1 MTAYAPNPVVTF
13 GGNIVYSEQT
23 IADISINMGRSDV
36 IEPVQAD
43 YARIV
48 LWTPSD
54 TPLDVGLSQSVTV
67 DVDKGTTGTARV
79 FTGIISDIDI
89 SLAQYGDIGSI
100 AEYSITAVG
109 PLAQLNKA
117 LSGGAGFPKQ
127 KDGDRIYSILTEAFL
142 TQWDDLSPTLTWNA
156 LPNSTQW
163 GQFDGVAQVIV
174 DNLATSI
181 DRPGVYELTA
191 YSDGFANALTL
202 AQDAAQSGRGVF
214 HGSGDGILHYHDY
227 ASRVSSPTIVLTSD
241 DLLTDGL
248 QTAAQWSEIVNDVTV
263 TYIHTSGGGGGGGGG
278 GSTEVREKY
287 ARDETSIQAYGQLAG
302 TRDTQLANAV
312 DAQAQADDFL
322 VSRAYPRVY
331 PESFTVALHN
341 PNVSDA
347 TRDALLIAENGTAIV
362 TDELPKVFGTSFK
375 GYLEGYNW
383 RLTRYEAYIDLIC
396 SAQSETYSSV
406 IWQQIPPDLTWAA
419 YNPSTRW
426 SDL

>member
-13 GGNIVYSEQT
+13 GGTITYSDQT

-127 KDGDRIYSILTEAFL
+127 FDGDRIYSILTEAFL

-248 QTAAQWSEIVNDVTV
+248 QTAAQWSEIVNDVTI
-263 TYIHTSGGGGGGGGG
+263 TYKNDQ
-278 GSTEVREKY
+278 EKY
-287 ARDETSIQAYGQLAG
+287 ARDDTSIQSYGQLAG
-302 TRDTQLANAV
+302 TRSTLLENGV

-322 VSRAYPRVY
+322 ESRAYPRVY
-331 PESFTVALHN
+331 PESFTVALHS

-362 TDELPKVFGTSFK
+362 TDELPAVFGTSFR

-396 SAQSETYSSV
+396 SAQSETYSSI

>member
-13 GGNIVYSEQT
+13 GGSITYSDQT

-127 KDGDRIYSILTEAFL
+127 FDGDRIYSILTEAFL

-248 QTAAQWSEIVNDVTV
+248 QTAAQWSEIVNDVTI
-263 TYIHTSGGGGGGGGG
+263 TYKNDQ
-278 GSTEVREKY
+278 EKY

-302 TRDTQLANAV
+302 TRSTLLENGV

-322 VSRAYPRVY
+322 ESRAYPRVY
-331 PESFTVALHN
+331 PESFTVALHS

-362 TDELPKVFGTSFK
+362 TDELPAVFGTSFK

>member
-13 GGNIVYSEQT
+13 GGTITYSDQT

-117 LSGGAGFPKQ
+117 LSGGSGFPKQ
-127 KDGDRIYSILTEAFL
+127 FDGDRIYSILTEAFL
-142 TQWDDLSPTLTWNA
+142 SQWDDLSPTLTWNA
-156 LPNSTQW
+156 LPNTTQW

-227 ASRVSSPTIVLTSD
+227 ASRVTSPTIVLTSD

-248 QTAAQWSEIVNDVTV
+248 QTAAQWSEIVNDVTI
-263 TYIHTSGGGGGGGGG
+263 TYKNDQ
-278 GSTEVREKY
+278 EKY

-302 TRDTQLANAV
+302 TRSTLLEKGV

-322 VSRAYPRVY
+322 ESRAYPRVY

-362 TDELPKVFGTSFK
+362 TDDLPKVFGTSFK

>member
-1 MTAYAPNPVVTF
+1 MTVYAPNPVVTF
-13 GGNIVYSEQT
+13 GGTITYSDQT

-67 DVDKGTTGTARV
+67 DVDKGTTGTARL

-248 QTAAQWSEIVNDVTV
+248 QTAAQWSEIVNDVTI
-263 TYIHTSGGGGGGGGG
+263 TYKNNQ
-278 GSTEVREKY
+278 EKY

-302 TRDTQLANAV
+302 TRSTQLENGV

-322 VSRAYPRVY
+322 ESRAYPRVY

-362 TDELPKVFGTSFK
+362 TDELPAVFGTSFK

>member
-1 MTAYAPNPVVTF
+1 
-13 GGNIVYSEQT
+13 
-23 IADISINMGRSDV
+23 MGRSDV

-54 TPLDVGLSQSVTV
+54 TPLEVGLSQSFTV

-127 KDGDRIYSILTEAFL
+127 FDGDRIYSILTEAFL

-156 LPNSTQW
+156 LPNDTQW

-174 DNLATSI
+174 DNLATTI

-202 AQDAAQSGRGVF
+202 CQDAAQSGRGVF
-214 HGSGDGILHYHDY
+214 HGTGDGTLHYHDY

-248 QTAAQWSEIVNDVTV
+248 QTAAQWSEIVNDVTI
-263 TYIHTSGGGGGGGGG
+263 TYKNDQ
-278 GSTEVREKY
+278 EKY
-287 ARDETSIQAYGQLAG
+287 ARDETSILSYGQLAG
-302 TRDTQLANAV
+302 TRSTLLENAL

-322 VSRAYPRVY
+322 ESRAYPRVY

-362 TDELPKVFGTSFK
+362 TDELPAVFGTSFK

-396 SAQSETYSSV
+396 SAQSETYSSI
-406 IWQQIPPDLTWAA
+406 IWQQIPPDQTWAA

>member
-13 GGNIVYSEQT
+13 GGTITYSDQT

-54 TPLDVGLSQSVTV
+54 TPLEVGLSQSVTV

-127 KDGDRIYSILTEAFL
+127 FDGDRIYSILTEAFL

-227 ASRVSSPTIVLTSD
+227 ASRVTSPTIVLTSD

-248 QTAAQWSEIVNDVTV
+248 QTAAQWSEIVNDVTI
-263 TYIHTSGGGGGGGGG
+263 TYKNDQ
-278 GSTEVREKY
+278 EKY

-302 TRDTQLANAV
+302 TRSTLLENGV

-322 VSRAYPRVY
+322 ASRAYPRVY
-331 PESFTVALHN
+331 PESFTVALHS

>member
-1 MTAYAPNPVVTF
+1 
-13 GGNIVYSEQT
+13 
-23 IADISINMGRSDV
+23 MGRSDV

-248 QTAAQWSEIVNDVTV
+248 QTAAQWSEIVNDVTI
-263 TYIHTSGGGGGGGGG
+263 TYKNNQ
-278 GSTEVREKY
+278 EKY
-287 ARDETSIQAYGQLAG
+287 ARDETSIQAYGHLALKLCNQLENVVSEEAK
-302 TRDTQLANAV
+302 
-312 DAQAQADDFL
+312 ADDFL
-322 VSRAYPRVY
+322 ESRAYPRVY
-331 PESFTVALHN
+331 PESFTVALHS

>member
-1 MTAYAPNPVVTF
+1 VTAYAPNPVVTF

-43 YARIV
+43 FARIV

-54 TPLDVGLSQSVTV
+54 TPLDVALSQSVTV

-117 LSGGAGFPKQ
+117 LAGGAGYPKQ
-127 KDGDRIYSILTEAFL
+127 FDGDRIYSILTEAFL
-142 TQWDDLSPTLTWNA
+142 KQWDDLAPTLTWNA
-156 LPNSTQW
+156 LPNGVQW
-163 GQFDGVAQVIV
+163 DQFDGVNQVIV

-191 YSDGFANALTL
+191 YSDGFTNALTL
-202 AQDAAQSGRGVF
+202 CQDAAQSARGVF
-214 HGSGDGILHYHDY
+214 HGSGDGVLHYHDY
-227 ASRVSSPTIVLTSD
+227 ASRVTSPVITLTAD

-248 QTAAQWSEIVNDVTV
+248 QTAAQWSEIVNDVII
-263 TYIHTSGGGGGGGGG
+263 TYKNNQ
-278 GSTEVREKY
+278 EKQ
-287 ARDETSIQAYGQLAG
+287 ARDETSILSYGQLSG
-302 TRDTQLANAV
+302 TRSTQLENGV

-322 VSRAYPRVY
+322 ASRAYPRVY

-341 PNVSDA
+341 PSVSDA

-362 TDELPKVFGTSFK
+362 TDELPAVFGTSFK